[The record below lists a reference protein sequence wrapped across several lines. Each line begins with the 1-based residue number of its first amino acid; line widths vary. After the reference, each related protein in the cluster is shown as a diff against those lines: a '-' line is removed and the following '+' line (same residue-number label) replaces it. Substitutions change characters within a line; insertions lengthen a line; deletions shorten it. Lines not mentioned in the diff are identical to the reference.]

1 MVDLLPA
8 GVISHGVYGGSQ
20 FVQNAPS
27 GAKNS
32 FGVMHPGSPLSFQ
45 YESAMVGAGYISCQG
60 RRVCGATM
68 TTDGFGR
75 WSVPSAK
82 DMADVLNMMTA
93 SNQSYHQYFDMSLEK
108 VFEMIC
114 ALQKEVRSL
123 KGGGAAPAAGS
134 WGGCGCGMGNMG
146 HDFGSNDVVQGRVV
160 DGTGGPRT
168 TTRAQSADRTAATRR
183 APPGVAPDM
192 TALENDVQELKR
204 KFGMNMAADP
214 HHGAAMC
221 DGKTTMAKS
230 AADTA
235 KTTAL
240 GAGWDWRAKT
250 SATPGPPPM
259 EPPAA
264 GTHLG
269 SFDRPG
275 TLPTGG
281 SAAVPAMGATQT
293 PAKPEMSQT
302 TPRAAPWNRQVSPPA
317 PSEPQHGMRP
327 SPWSRPTPTT
337 HTAPEPPL
345 PGQRAETPM
354 QQRQP
359 PSSGAPTSP
368 ASPAKAGGTGGYKK
382 ANLEDAI
389 EVSNLT
395 AELDRCMMMR
405 QVSAQS
411 AGGASLSNVPCAL
424 NGRAVTPGRAPVAA
438 QPQPGQMGASGR
450 FKGVPQS
457 VATKLF
463 IK

>member
-1 MVDLLPA
+1 
-8 GVISHGVYGGSQ
+8 
-20 FVQNAPS
+20 
-27 GAKNS
+27 
-32 FGVMHPGSPLSFQ
+32 
-45 YESAMVGAGYISCQG
+45 
-60 RRVCGATM
+60 
-68 TTDGFGR
+68 
-75 WSVPSAK
+75 
-82 DMADVLNMMTA
+82 
-93 SNQSYHQYFDMSLEK
+93 MSLEK

-230 AADTA
+230 AAESWGTQRRRRHS
-235 KTTAL
+235 AL
-240 GAGWDWRAKT
+240 AGIGELRHLRRLGRLQWSPRPLAHI
-250 SATPGPPPM
+250 SAPSIVPVLCRQEVPP
-259 EPPAA
+259 
-264 GTHLG
+264 L
-269 SFDRPG
+269 
-275 TLPTGG
+275 
-281 SAAVPAMGATQT
+281 
-293 PAKPEMSQT
+293 QT

>member
-1 MVDLLPA
+1 
-8 GVISHGVYGGSQ
+8 
-20 FVQNAPS
+20 
-27 GAKNS
+27 
-32 FGVMHPGSPLSFQ
+32 
-45 YESAMVGAGYISCQG
+45 
-60 RRVCGATM
+60 
-68 TTDGFGR
+68 
-75 WSVPSAK
+75 
-82 DMADVLNMMTA
+82 
-93 SNQSYHQYFDMSLEK
+93 MSLEK

-183 APPGVAPDM
+183 APPGVAPDSWERHDCVGERCPRVE
-192 TALENDVQELKR
+192 AQVRHEHGGRPSPRCSDVRRQ
-204 KFGMNMAADP
+204 N
-214 HHGAAMC
+214 H
-221 DGKTTMAKS
+221 DGEVS
-230 AADTA
+230 SRVLGDTA